1 MADNGTPSIPATP
14 TPQDVLEKLNEGAAA
29 LQTAQEQLSGD
40 VGQALT
46 RLTEHENNPNAHG
59 GMSGGGASTEQI
71 QTAITD
77 HNADWHAH
85 GLDTPDSVM
94 YQAIKTAASNAVNDL
109 VVGGGIG
116 GDSPIELV
124 PHHATHST
132 GGTDPITPADI
143 GAVAE
148 GDARLADAREPKTH
162 KHDVSDITGME
173 APAEDAPLNTFVTN
187 VSQTTVNAHDGST
200 EAHSELFKNIT
211 AGSSSPII
219 GICRVETGGG
229 SGLWFNI
236 DADGNPISPNLTY
249 FDNHPVFGGIQ
260 RVITDDQ
267 IMGKIPQFWQK
278 DFIPTQG
285 MFKGK
290 PCKLISP
297 GQQDGFRIHPAFM
310 NNNAQIPFYL
320 LGCYACTDD
329 GGTPKKLG
337 SKPGK
342 APFVNVN
349 FDSMKTYCT
358 NRNVNGVSGFMMW
371 DVYQW
376 SALTT
381 LMLIEKATPD
391 MQAAIGQGHVA
402 GSGAVLTD
410 ATIQPNWRGFRG
422 LWGNVW
428 AMLDGVR
435 VDSNKRTE
443 IFKNDGTRA
452 WVSTGFSMTPY
463 GSGMTGWIVSM
474 KSGAGNGYNFDD
486 VFLPEVLSGAES
498 GGSYA
503 DGFWGPTANGICYQG
518 GDWNAG
524 SACGPFLLHF
534 ATTTS
539 NAYTYVGARLAKI

>member
-1 MADNGTPSIPATP
+1 MADKTTTPSTTPATA
-14 TPQDVLEKLNEGAAA
+14 QDVLVKLNEATDAV
-29 LQTAQEQLSGD
+29 QTAQETLVADVSVALAQLN
-40 VGQALT
+40 A
-46 RLTEHENNPNAHG
+46 HESDPDAHG
-59 GMSGGGASTEQI
+59 GNIGGGTE
-71 QTAITD
+71 AITQAVNA
-77 HNADWHAH
+77 HNSNSTAH
-85 GLDTPDSVM
+85 GLDTPNSPM
-94 YQAIKTAASNAVNDL
+94 FQAIQTAANNAVNDMI
-109 VVGGGIG
+109 GGGG
-116 GDSPIELV
+116 GSGPIELL
-124 PHHATHST
+124 PHHSTHST
-132 GGTDPITPADI
+132 GGSDPISPADI

-148 GDARLADAREPKTH
+148 GDARLSNARTPTSH
-162 KHDVSDITGME
+162 KHDASEITGLD
-173 APAEDAPLNTFVTN
+173 APAENTPINTFVTN
-187 VSQTTVNAHDGST
+187 VSQATVNAHDGSA

-211 AGSSSPII
+211 VGSSSPTI

-236 DADGNPISPNLTY
+236 DADGNPISPNLSY

-278 DFIPTQG
+278 DFTPTDG

-310 NNNAQIPFYL
+310 NNNAQIPYYL
-320 LGCYACTDD
+320 LGCYACTDE
-329 GGTPKKLG
+329 GGNPKKLG

-342 APFVNVN
+342 TPFVNVN
-349 FDSMKTYCT
+349 FDSMKTYCS
-358 NRNVNGVSGFMMW
+358 NRNINGVSGFMMW

-463 GSGMTGWIVSM
+463 GSGMTGWVVSM
-474 KSGAGNGYNFDD
+474 KTGSGNGYNFDD
-486 VFLPEVLSGAES
+486 VYLPEVLSGAES

-503 DGFWGPTANGICYQG
+503 DGFWGPVANGICYQG
-518 GDWNAG
+518 GAWTGG
-524 SACGPFLLHF
+524 SACGPFLLYF
-534 ATTTS
+534 TNATSSAATS
-539 NAYTYVGARLAKI
+539 IGARLAKI